1 MILRKFLYGKL
12 VVYDFFKKKEGDSM
26 VIRYP
31 NGKLY
36 SGDKKEPPKQA
47 KIAPPKG
54 TKKADVSYSNRGK
67 SLEDD
72 LNETNMFYLQ
82 QKLANIHKKPVP
94 IQIVKVDYPARSA
107 AVIREAYFRTPSTTD
122 YNGVYNG
129 YYIDF
134 EAKET
139 DSKTS
144 FPLKNIHP
152 HQMEHMKSILHQRGI
167 AFFIV
172 RFSTLRRNFVVSY
185 NLVARFYDV
194 MDSGGRKS
202 IPFTTFETEAIEIQE
217 GYLPRLDYLK
227 AVDAII
233 TDINVCES
241 EEK

>member
-1 MILRKFLYGKL
+1 
-12 VVYDFFKKKEGDSM
+12 M

-36 SGDKKEPPKQA
+36 VGTKEDEPKQTKVRA
-47 KIAPPKG
+47 SKG
-54 TKKADVSYSNRGK
+54 TKNKEVSYSNRGK

-72 LNETNMFYLQ
+72 LNETNVFYLQ
-82 QKLANIHKKPVP
+82 QKLAIIHKKPVP

-139 DSKTS
+139 DSKSS

-152 HQMEHMKSILHQRGI
+152 HQMEHMKSVLHQRGI
-167 AFFIV
+167 SFFIV
-172 RFSTLRRNFVVSY
+172 RFSTLQRNFVVLY
-185 NLVARFYDV
+185 EIVERFYEN
-194 MDSGGRKS
+194 MKNGGRKS
-202 IPFTTFETEAIEIQE
+202 IPFTVFETEAIEIHE

-227 AVDAII
+227 AVDVLIA
-233 TDINVCES
+233 DKAVCES

>member
-1 MILRKFLYGKL
+1 MA
-12 VVYDFFKKKEGDSM
+12 
-26 VIRYP
+26 IRYP

-36 SGDKKEPPKQA
+36 TASPKKEVTEAKSTNPKEA
-47 KIAPPKG
+47 NKRE
-54 TKKADVSYSNRGK
+54 VSYSNRGK

-72 LNETNMFYLQ
+72 LNETNMFYLNRNM
-82 QKLANIHKKPVP
+82 ANIHKKPVP

-122 YNGVYNG
+122 YNGVWNG

-152 HQMEHMKSILHQRGI
+152 HQMEHMKSVEDQRGI

-172 RFSTLRRNFVVSY
+172 RFSNLSRNFVISY
-185 NLVARFYDV
+185 ESVAQCFQE
-194 MDSGGRKS
+194 MHNGGRKS
-202 IPFTTFETEAIEIQE
+202 IPLSLFESLAIEIKE
-217 GYLPRLDYLK
+217 GYLPRLDYLE
-227 AVDAII
+227 AVKKLIADGS
-233 TDINVCES
+233 VCES

>member
-1 MILRKFLYGKL
+1 
-12 VVYDFFKKKEGDSM
+12 M

-36 SGDKKEPPKQA
+36 MAKKTNDSPK
-47 KIAPPKG
+47 KKNP
-54 TKKADVSYSNRGK
+54 TKQNETSYSNRGK

-72 LNETNMFYLQ
+72 LNETNEFYLNR
-82 QKLANIHKKPVP
+82 KLANIHKKPVP

-122 YNGVYNG
+122 YNGVWNG
-129 YYIDF
+129 FYIDF

-152 HQMEHMKSILHQRGI
+152 HQMTHMESVEQQRGI
-167 AFFIV
+167 TFFIV
-172 RFSTLRRNFVVSY
+172 RFSKLRRNFVMPFQIVEQY
-185 NLVARFYDV
+185 WTL
-194 MDSGGRKS
+194 MQTGGRKS
-202 IPFTTFETEAIEIQE
+202 IPLSVFEQQAIEIKE
-217 GYLPRLDYLK
+217 GYLPRLDYLE
-227 AVDAII
+227 AVNKLIANR
-233 TDINVCES
+233 NVCES